1 MGDSHLW
8 KVETIGDSFLV
19 ASGLNISNEDCSN
32 QSCFDNEEVVT
43 VDMLYRSNSSE
54 RRAKSGTASK
64 LFTLRSKK
72 RSFGDRNN
80 KFSAVR
86 AAIKFGEDA
95 IWEAGQHQMPNGKVC
110 QIRVGV
116 HTGDVCS
123 GVVGN
128 RMPRY
133 CLFGDTVNTASRME
147 STSIAGRMQVSED
160 THALV
165 ASYPDFEWEVRG
177 SVEVKGKGEM
187 KTYFLVEETD

>member
-1 MGDSHLW
+1 MGQTP
-8 KVETIGDSFLV
+8 ETSTTFS
-19 ASGLNISNEDCSN
+19 ASS
-32 QSCFDNEEVVT
+32 
-43 VDMLYRSNSSE
+43 
-54 RRAKSGTASK
+54 
-64 LFTLRSKK
+64 
-72 RSFGDRNN
+72 RSFSFGN
-80 KFSAVR
+80 KGCVHAACAAVDFGA
-86 AAIKFGEDA
+86 AAIR
-95 IWEAGQHQMPNGKVC
+95 EASLHQMPNGKVC

-123 GVVGN
+123 GVVGS